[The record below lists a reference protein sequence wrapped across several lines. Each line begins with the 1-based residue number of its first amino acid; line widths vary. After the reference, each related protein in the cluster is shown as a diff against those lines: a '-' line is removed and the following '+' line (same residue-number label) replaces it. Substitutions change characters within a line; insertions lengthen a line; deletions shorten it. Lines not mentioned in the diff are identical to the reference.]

1 MRYRNYEEAVES
13 AEAYLRR
20 KNQTVLVLRNKSD
33 DSFKTVAAGAY
44 HHWTIPMRD
53 QYQIMKTVSSKY
65 SESEDLHMST
75 GETLEMLIENYW
87 PEDDK
92 FNQAEL
98 DDTRRPRLTL
108 RHLNKLRKIQELKK
122 LEMMAHKDF
131 VKTMYGTPPEG
142 EEPEF

>member
-1 MRYRNYEEAVES
+1 MKYNSYEVALAD
-13 AEAYLRR
+13 AEDHAR
-20 KNQTVLVLRNKSD
+20 KENQSVLVLKHKKSGK
-33 DSFKTVAAGAY
+33 FETIEAEAFIY
-44 HHWTIPMRD
+44 WTTAMQD
-53 QYQIMKTVSSKY
+53 EYQIMKTVSSKW
-65 SESEDLHMST
+65 SESADLHMNT

-98 DDTRRPRLTL
+98 GDTRRPRLTL

-131 VKTMYGTPPEG
+131 VKTMYGMPEEG
-142 EEPEF
+142 AEPEF